1 MDHHP
6 SCSGAPPAA
15 TRRWLG
21 RAAFALLVAGLLV
34 GCGSSDD
41 DPMDATPTTPAA
53 DEAETGTDDASS
65 GSAGFGD
72 PADAGFAPVDDVE
85 VDPVANDP
93 AAVDLVDE
101 DPDQVVAR
109 VAAELDAEQDE
120 SGGTGA
126 GGLLDAV
133 AAVDTGAPVGTD
145 DGRTRNELGELVSL
159 DEEASLACGQVEIAI
174 DAVDAGDIGAASE
187 RLLVA
192 SGHAG
197 RSAIADIR
205 DWAAPLEDSAAASI
219 DEPAWLIGFLTVCAE
234 GGYEL

>member
-6 SCSGAPPAA
+6 SRSGAPLAVI
-15 TRRWLG
+15 RRWLG
-21 RAAFALLVAGLLV
+21 RAAIALVAVGLLV
-34 GCGSSDD
+34 GCGSPDD
-41 DPMDATPTTPAA
+41 EPTDAAPAA
-53 DEAETGTDDASS
+53 DSDAAEGTDGTDDASS

-72 PADAGFAPVDDVE
+72 PADAGFAAVDDVE
-85 VDPVANDP
+85 VDPVADDP

-101 DPDQVVAR
+101 DPEQVVAR
-109 VAAELDAEQDE
+109 VAAELDDR
-120 SGGTGA
+120 GGSGA

-133 AAVDTGAPVGTD
+133 AAIDTGSPVGSD

-159 DEEASLACGQVEIAI
+159 DEEASLACGQVEIAV
-174 DAVDAGDIGAASE
+174 DAVDAGEIGAASE
-187 RLLVA
+187 RLLAA

-205 DWAAPLEDSAAASI
+205 DWAAPLEDSAVASI